1 MGRRSAPRRHRRRPT
16 IDRAADHTQQPP
28 YSAVMAPTHAA
39 VGLALGAT
47 AIVLAPGHAATA
59 ALWGV
64 LGGLFPDIDLF
75 YGQHRRTL
83 HFPVY
88 YWFLG
93 LPALALATVFPTA
106 GTIALAAFLCSAAV
120 HSGMDAFGAGD
131 ELRPWE
137 ATSEKGVYDHLRN
150 TWIRPRRWVRY
161 DGAPEDLFL
170 TTVFAIPGLTLY
182 GGTARAVTIAG
193 LILAACYALVRKHVP
208 KYFPERFQ

>member
-1 MGRRSAPRRHRRRPT
+1 
-16 IDRAADHTQQPP
+16 
-28 YSAVMAPTHAA
+28 MAPTHAA

-47 AIVLAPGHAATA
+47 AIVVAPEHAMTA

-64 LGGLFPDIDLF
+64 IGGLFPDIDLF

-137 ATSEKGVYDHLRN
+137 ATSEKGVYDHLRSR
-150 TWIRPRRWVRY
+150 WIPPRRWVRY
-161 DGAPEDLFL
+161 DGAPEDLLL
-170 TTVFAIPGLTLY
+170 TALFATPGVFLY
-182 GGTARAVTIAG
+182 GEGVRALTIAG
-193 LILAACYALVRKHVP
+193 IGFAAAYALVRKRVP
-208 KYFPERFQ
+208 RYFPERFR